1 MVGWTEIVAKVGAPG
16 LHFHDLRHTGNVL
29 AAGSLGSTR
38 DLMARM
44 GHDSMS
50 AALIYQHASRTADR
64 AIAGHLDGH
73 FTLPS
78 RAAAGPAK
86 GDNIRG

>member
-1 MVGWTEIVAKVGAPG
+1 MVGWPQIVGRVGAPG

-29 AAGSLGSTR
+29 AAESLVSTR

-64 AIAGHLDGH
+64 AIADHLDGH

-78 RAAAGPAK
+78 RAAAGPAN

>member
-1 MVGWTEIVAKVGAPG
+1 MVGWTNVVTAVGAPG

-29 AAGSLGSTR
+29 AAGSLVSTR

-44 GHDSMS
+44 GHDSMT

-64 AIAGHLDGH
+64 AIADHLDGH
-73 FTLPS
+73 FRLPS
-78 RAAAGPAK
+78 RSAGRAPAEGH
-86 GDNIRG
+86 GDD